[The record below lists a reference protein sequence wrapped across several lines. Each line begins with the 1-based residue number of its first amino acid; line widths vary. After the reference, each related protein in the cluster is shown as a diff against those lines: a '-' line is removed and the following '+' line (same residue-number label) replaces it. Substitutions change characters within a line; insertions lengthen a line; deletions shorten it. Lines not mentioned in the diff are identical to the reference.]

1 MNTKNMRFV
10 VTGGAGFI
18 GSRIVKSLLRDKNS
32 VTVIDNLH
40 TGKMQNLQDIIE
52 EIEFVKADI
61 RNYKDM
67 EKIITD
73 FDGIFHE
80 AALTLVQESFTKQNE
95 YNDVNVVGTENIFKI
110 AQEKNIKV
118 VFASSSSVYGD
129 VTKIPISES
138 FPKNPINP
146 YGITK
151 LEDEKIAERYS
162 KMNLEVIG
170 LRYFNVYGIGQ
181 TGSYA
186 GVITKFVNRLKEI
199 MPPQING
206 DGKQIRDF
214 IFVDDIAEANIAAMK
229 SEIKEGFFNIGTG
242 IGTTIKDLAEILIKI
257 SGENFKPVY
266 SNVLEGDIK
275 FSQADMTLTE
285 KILKWKFQMP
295 LIDGLEKIF
304 PEF

>member
-1 MNTKNMRFV
+1 MKFV

-32 VTVIDNLH
+32 VMVIDNLH
-40 TGKMQNLQDIIE
+40 TGRMQNLQDIIE

-61 RNYKDM
+61 RNYEDM

-118 VFASSSSVYGD
+118 VFASSSSVYGN
-129 VTKIPISES
+129 VTKIPIKES

-214 IFVDDIAEANIAAMK
+214 IFVDDVAEANIAAMK
-229 SEIKEGFFNIGTG
+229 SEI
-242 IGTTIKDLAEILIKI
+242 
-257 SGENFKPVY
+257 
-266 SNVLEGDIK
+266 
-275 FSQADMTLTE
+275 TE
-285 KILKWKFQMP
+285 
-295 LIDGLEKIF
+295 
-304 PEF
+304 

>member
-1 MNTKNMRFV
+1 MKYV

-18 GSRIVKSLLRDKNS
+18 GSQIVKSLLRERNS

-40 TGKMQNLQDIIE
+40 TGKMQNLQDVQE

-61 RNYKDM
+61 CEYKDM
-67 EKIITD
+67 RKIITD

-95 YNDVNVVGTENIFKI
+95 YNKVNVIGTENIFKI

-129 VTKIPISES
+129 VTKIPIEES

-151 LEDEKIAERYS
+151 LKDEKLAEKYS
-162 KMNLEVIG
+162 KMNLDVIG

-181 TGSYA
+181 TGSYT
-186 GVITKFVNRLKEI
+186 GVITKFVNRLKEKKS
-199 MPPQING
+199 PQING
-206 DGKQIRDF
+206 DGGQIRDF

-229 SEIKEGFFNIGTG
+229 SKIKQGFFNVGSG
-242 IGTTIKDLAEILIKI
+242 VATTIKHLADILIEV
-257 SGENFKPVY
+257 SGEKINSIY
-266 SNVLEGDIK
+266 LDMLEGEIK
-275 FSQADMTLTE
+275 FSQADTSLTE
-285 KILKWKFQMP
+285 KMLEWKFQMS
-295 LIDGLEKIF
+295 LIDGLRKIYPDF
-304 PEF
+304 

>member
-1 MNTKNMRFV
+1 MRFV

>member
-1 MNTKNMRFV
+1 MKYV

-18 GSRIVKSLLRDKNS
+18 GSRIVRELVNEGNS

-40 TGKMQNLQDIIE
+40 TGKIQNLQDVYDKV
-52 EIEFVKADI
+52 EFVKADI
-61 RNYKDM
+61 RNYAEIERNIKDV
-67 EKIITD
+67 
-73 FDGIFHE
+73 DGIFHE

-95 YNDVNVVGTENIFKI
+95 YNEVNVIGTENIFKI

-129 VTKIPISES
+129 VIKIPISES

-151 LEDEKIAERYS
+151 LKDEKLAEKYS
-162 KMNLEVIG
+162 KMNLDVIG

-186 GVITKFVNRLKEI
+186 GVITKFVTRLKEKKYL
-199 MPPQING
+199 QING

-214 IFVDDIAEANIAAMK
+214 IFVDDIARSNITAMK
-229 SEIKEGFFNIGTG
+229 SKINEGFFNIGTG
-242 IGTTIKDLAEILIKI
+242 IGTSINHLADILIEI
-257 SGENFKPVY
+257 SGEDITTVH
-266 SNVLEGDIK
+266 SEELEGDIK
-275 FSQADMTLTE
+275 FSQADTTLTE
-285 KILKWKFQMP
+285 KVLGWKSQMQ
-295 LIDGLEKIF
+295 LIDGLRKIYPDF
-304 PEF
+304 

>member
-1 MNTKNMRFV
+1 MKFV

-32 VTVIDNLH
+32 VMVIDNLH
-40 TGKMQNLQDIIE
+40 TGRMQNLQDIIE

-61 RNYKDM
+61 RNYEDM

-118 VFASSSSVYGD
+118 VFASSSSVYGN
-129 VTKIPISES
+129 VTKIPIKES

-214 IFVDDIAEANIAAMK
+214 IFVDDVAEANIAAMK

-266 SNVLEGDIK
+266 SNALEGDIK
-275 FSQADMTLTE
+275 LSQADMTLTE
-285 KILKWKFQMP
+285 KVLKWKFQMS
-295 LIDGLEKIF
+295 LINGLKKTF

>member
-1 MNTKNMRFV
+1 MNTKNMKFV

-40 TGKMQNLQDIIE
+40 TGKMQNLQDIIG

-61 RNYKDM
+61 RNYNDM
-67 EKIITD
+67 KKIITD

-95 YNDVNVVGTENIFKI
+95 YNDVNIVGTENIFKI

-118 VFASSSSVYGD
+118 VFASSSSVYGN
-129 VTKIPISES
+129 VTKIPIKES

-186 GVITKFVNRLKEI
+186 GVITKFVNRLKEM

-214 IFVDDIAEANIAAMK
+214 IFVDDVAKANIAAMK

-257 SGENFKPVY
+257 SGKNFNPVY
-266 SNVLEGDIK
+266 LDALEGDIK
-275 FSQADMTLTE
+275 FSQADTTLTE
-285 KILKWKFQMP
+285 KILKWKFQIP

>member
-1 MNTKNMRFV
+1 MNTKNMKFV

>member
-1 MNTKNMRFV
+1 MKYV

-18 GSRIVKSLLRDKNS
+18 GSRIVRELVNEGNS

-40 TGKMQNLQDIIE
+40 TGRIQNLQDVYDKV
-52 EIEFVKADI
+52 EFVKADI
-61 RNYKDM
+61 RNYAEMERNIKDV
-67 EKIITD
+67 
-73 FDGIFHE
+73 DGIFHE

-95 YNDVNVVGTENIFKI
+95 YNEVNVIGTENIFKI

-129 VTKIPISES
+129 VIKIPISES

-151 LEDEKIAERYS
+151 LKDEKLAEKYS
-162 KMNLEVIG
+162 KMNLDVIG

-186 GVITKFVNRLKEI
+186 GVITKFVTRLKEKKYL
-199 MPPQING
+199 QING

-214 IFVDDIAEANIAAMK
+214 IFVDDIARSNITAMK
-229 SEIKEGFFNIGTG
+229 SKINEGFFNIGTG
-242 IGTTIKDLAEILIKI
+242 IGTTINHLAETLIEI
-257 SGENFKPVY
+257 SGEDVTTVH
-266 SNVLEGDIK
+266 SEELEGDIK
-275 FSQADMTLTE
+275 FSQADTTLTE
-285 KILKWKFQMP
+285 KVLGWKSQMQ
-295 LIDGLEKIF
+295 LIDGLRKIYPDF
-304 PEF
+304 